1 MKQLLILLTAVAL
14 ISCKGDKKEE
24 SLYPNGAASDEGTAP
39 KLTQQQQLGQEIF
52 DGKGNCYTCHKPM
65 EKAIGPAIREI
76 GKIYKEK
83 KGDMVTFLKGNGEP
97 IVDPAQFPVMKT
109 NFYITKTFTD
119 EELKA
124 LEAYIYSVE

>member
-1 MKQLLILLTAVAL
+1 MKQLLLLLTAIAL
-14 ISCKGDKKEE
+14 ISCKGEEKKEP
-24 SLYPNGAASDEGTAP
+24 LYPSDTAQDEGSGP
-39 KLTQQQQLGQEIF
+39 QLTPQQQLGQEIF
-52 DGKGNCYTCHKPM
+52 DGKGNCYTCHKPQ

-97 IVDPAQFPVMKT
+97 IVDPKQFPVMKT

-124 LEAYIYSVE
+124 VEAYIYSVE

>member
-1 MKQLLILLTAVAL
+1 MKQLLLLLTAFAL
-14 ISCKGDKKEE
+14 FSCKNEEKKEQ
-24 SLYPNGAASDEGTAP
+24 LYPEGTASDENAAP
-39 KLTQQQQLGQEIF
+39 KLTPQQQLGQEIF
-52 DGKGNCYTCHKPM
+52 DGKGNCYTCHKPE

-83 KGDMVTFLKGNGEP
+83 KGDMVTFLKGNAEP

-109 NFYITKTFTD
+109 NFYITKTFSD

-124 LEAYIYSVE
+124 VEAYIYSVE